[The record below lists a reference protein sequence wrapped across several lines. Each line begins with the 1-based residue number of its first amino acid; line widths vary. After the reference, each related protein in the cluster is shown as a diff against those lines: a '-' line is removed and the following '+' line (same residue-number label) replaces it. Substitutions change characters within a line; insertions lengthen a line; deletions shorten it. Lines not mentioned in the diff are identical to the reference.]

1 MNYGGFSKSTVFQ
14 CARSLLLLLF
24 SCRTRGLCNSRKP
37 QSTFSDGS
45 TQLNIS
51 SPHIGFY
58 QSGLTLILSLGN
70 VHNSYIH
77 RVIDTLPVIRLAVTG
92 DFEDVPFFS
101 CSRSLILR
109 TVDSRNLRFSR
120 VPGVWPGLR
129 RISRNL
135 RFSRVPGVW
144 PGLRRISRN
153 LRFSACARSLA
164 WT

>member
-58 QSGLTLILSLGN
+58 QSGLTVILSLGN
-70 VHNSYIH
+70 VHNSYVY
-77 RVIDTLPVIRLAVTG
+77 RVIDTLPVFKLCAGSLAGTWKNLDRQHRVPVTWKTLCWPLG
-92 DFEDVPFFS
+92 KICKNE
-101 CSRSLILR
+101 
-109 TVDSRNLRFSR
+109 NSR
-120 VPGVWPGLR
+120 VYS
-129 RISRNL
+129 RIKSRL
-135 RFSRVPGVW
+135 GT
-144 PGLRRISRN
+144 
-153 LRFSACARSLA
+153 LA
-164 WT
+164 EALA